1 MATIRTQVTQSPQ
14 FKPNATPLA
23 RAISNA
29 LKKSLKDAKQ
39 AAAEKIRSRYTIPAT
54 RVTRS
59 IRISA
64 QGLSGQMKSQD
75 NKLIN
80 LARFLHRP
88 KSRINPQPVVYSE
101 VRRGAGEFLKRAWLK
116 YKPGAIFERTGRKR
130 FPIKRLAGPSPVQL
144 LNSVHVSPFI
154 LQKLENSANSNLQ
167 KELPPIVSRL
177 VN

>member
-29 LKKSLKDAKQ
+29 IKKSLKDAKQ

-88 KSRINPQPVVYSE
+88 KSRINPQAVVYSE
-101 VRRGAGEFLKRAWLK
+101 VRRGAGEYLRPAWLK
-116 YKPGAIFERTGRKR
+116 YKGGNIFRRKTRQR
-130 FPIKRLAGPSPVQL
+130 FPITRLAGPSAVQM
-144 LNSVHVSPFI
+144 LNSVRVAPFI
-154 LQKLENSANSNLQ
+154 LQKLENSATSNLQ
-167 KELPPIVSRL
+167 RELPPIVSRL